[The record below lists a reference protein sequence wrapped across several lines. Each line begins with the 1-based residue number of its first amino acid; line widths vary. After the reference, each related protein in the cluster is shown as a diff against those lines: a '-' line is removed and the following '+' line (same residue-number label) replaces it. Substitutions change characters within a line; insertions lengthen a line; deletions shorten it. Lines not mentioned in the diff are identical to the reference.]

1 MRLVKQFS
9 IEDKNIFNEF
19 FRKYPPQNS
28 EYTFTN
34 LYMWNHYYNL
44 YYEIINDCLCLIS
57 QRDNI
62 TAILPPI
69 GDELNIIRAFEV
81 LYKRY
86 KDEGSNTL
94 LERFPEKLAKK
105 ISEIFCIDMELDED
119 NSDYVYNTSD
129 LINLSGRKYHAK
141 KNHVNRFK
149 KLYNYSIET
158 LNETNIMECLYFTEK
173 WLQDKDI
180 QENPGLLDEFQSIKT
195 FFESYRYFDVKGIVI
210 RIGGKVEAYTFGELL
225 NPETAVIH
233 IEKANPDIP
242 DLYAFINQCFA
253 EKVWSHIPYINRE
266 QDMGIPGL
274 RRAKQSY
281 HPVKM
286 VYKYKGQI

>member
-1 MRLVKQFS
+1 MLKRFG
-9 IEDKNIFNEF
+9 IEDKNIFNNF
-19 FRKYPPQNS
+19 FKRYPPQNS

-44 YYEIINDCLCLIS
+44 HYEIIYDCLCLIS
-57 QRDNI
+57 ERNTI
-62 TAILPPI
+62 SILPPI
-69 GDELNIIRAFEV
+69 GEESNIIKAFSE
-81 LYKRY
+81 LYKKY
-86 KDEGSNTL
+86 KSENSKVVI
-94 LERFPEKLAKK
+94 ERFPEELANK
-105 ISEIFCIDMELDED
+105 IMQVFNIEMILDED

-149 KLYNYSIET
+149 KSYNYSIEP
-158 LNETNIMECLYFTEK
+158 LSEDNILECLYFTEK

-180 QENPGLLDEFQSIKT
+180 QENPGLLDEFTSIKT
-195 FFESYRYFDVKGIVI
+195 FFEHYRYFDVKGIVI
-210 RIGGKVEAYTFGELL
+210 RIEGKIQAYTFGELL
-225 NPETAVIH
+225 NPDTAVIH

-242 DLYAFINQCFA
+242 DLYAFTNQCFA

-281 HPVKM
+281 HPIKM
-286 VYKYKGQI
+286 IYKYKGQM